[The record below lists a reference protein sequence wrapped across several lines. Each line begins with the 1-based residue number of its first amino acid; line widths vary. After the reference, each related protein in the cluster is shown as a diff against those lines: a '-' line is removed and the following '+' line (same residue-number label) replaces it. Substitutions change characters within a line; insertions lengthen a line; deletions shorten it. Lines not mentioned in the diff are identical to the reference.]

1 MIHQLGRNRAGTR
14 VVIFVTGARVIP
26 YRIVNRVVGCDISL
40 QFSALGIHD
49 QLSVGAAPAQSLHA
63 PES

>member
-26 YRIVNRVVGCDISL
+26 YRIVNRVVGCDRSAKASIRFPDRL
-40 QFSALGIHD
+40 AFSRRYLIF
-49 QLSVGAAPAQSLHA
+49 LPC
-63 PES
+63 